1 MDLEQAINKLN
12 KMDRLEK
19 VRKLFKK
26 YDLSESDYFKH
37 PQGWVIITL
46 PGCEKIAAKEN
57 IAIQFKA
64 KVLEPDFAVIKAIAT
79 KDGRSIETFGSAKIG
94 GFGKGT
100 TQSHYVAEIAEK
112 RSLVRAVL
120 KMENLYAEG
129 VYSEEESESFKDD
142 RVEINTKQLS
152 QMKDGILRGEYTAD
166 EAFAKA
172 EGAGLLIPES
182 LKYTYRKLKT
192 AEG

>member
-1 MDLEQAINKLN
+1 MSRI
-12 KMDRLEK
+12 EK
-19 VRKLFKK
+19 VRELFKK

-37 PQGWVIITL
+37 NQGWVIITL

-57 IAIQFKA
+57 ISVRFES

-79 KDGRSIETFGSAKIG
+79 KDDRVIETFGSAKIG

-100 TQSHYVAEIAEK
+100 TSSQYCAEIAEK

-142 RVEINTKQLS
+142 RVEINTSQLNN
-152 QMKDGILRGEYTAD
+152 MKNAILRGEMTAD

-172 EGAGLLIPES
+172 EDAGLLVGETI
-182 LKYTYRKLKT
+182 KYAYRKLKPT
-192 AEG
+192 KQ